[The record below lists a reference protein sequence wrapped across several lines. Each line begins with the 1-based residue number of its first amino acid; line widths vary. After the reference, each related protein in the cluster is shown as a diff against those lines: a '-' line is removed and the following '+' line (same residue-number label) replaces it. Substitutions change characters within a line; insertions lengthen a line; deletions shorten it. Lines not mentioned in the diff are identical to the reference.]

1 MQTEQTQ
8 LTLPTQVTNDVAA
21 LEKNSKRLS
30 AKARTVFGITVI
42 AGVVA
47 AVCSAFGLWYAPSAT
62 LSAVQVPSE
71 LLSLITGE
79 APMQS
84 ASPNLST
91 AVEALLSSSAFRV
104 MNYVVA
110 IALIAIGVATQRIA
124 HAAAGIGLLILT
136 SVLLPTS
143 FESNLPNT
151 GKSEQT
157 QFTALAKSA
166 NYDGMSEMLSEKTVP
181 EHLKQYVL
189 AQALLVQ
196 AKNDDKPLDD
206 AAKQGLV
213 TGVKGVGVAVDSGQF
228 ASANPQVLYAMET
241 KVLGQATSASAQAYF
256 AKASTVHD
264 WWNQAGLLLSGA
276 SLASLLAGLGLL
288 GIAHRI
294 RDRLARIGRLLN
306 TSNGASEVQA
316 LASGPSEKAH
326 IFRGRVD
333 LNAKSEA

>member
-1 MQTEQTQ
+1 MPTEQTQ
-8 LTLPTQVTNDVAA
+8 LKLPAQVTNDLAA

-136 SVLLPTS
+136 SVLPTS

-294 RDRLARIGRLLN
+294 RARLARIGRLLN

-316 LASGPSEKAH
+316 LASGTSEKAH

-333 LNAKSEA
+333 LNA